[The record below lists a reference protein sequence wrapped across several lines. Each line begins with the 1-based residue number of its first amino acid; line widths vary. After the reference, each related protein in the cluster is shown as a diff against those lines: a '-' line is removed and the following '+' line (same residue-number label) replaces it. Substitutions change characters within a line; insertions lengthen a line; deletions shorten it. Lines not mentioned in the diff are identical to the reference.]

1 MQIEK
6 EINQTVPFKSAYQKL
21 LVNIMYT
28 YNWIGGKQ
36 KDFFKTFDLTP
47 KQYNILRILKGAGKP
62 ITVITIRKRM
72 LDKMSDAS
80 RIVDRLIKK
89 GLVVKTVSINDKR
102 RVDISLTQEAEE
114 ILNRVEIN
122 LPLLENGFKS
132 ISEEEALELSALLDK
147 MRP

>member
-21 LVNIMYT
+21 LVNIKYT
-28 YNWIGGKQ
+28 YNWILEKQ
-36 KDFFKTFDLTP
+36 KVFFKAFDLTP
-47 KQYNILRILKGAGKP
+47 KQYNILRILKGAGRP

-72 LDKMSDAS
+72 LDKMSDTS

-89 GLVVKTVSINDKR
+89 GLVVKTVSANDKR
-102 RVDISLTQEAEE
+102 RVDISLTLVAEE
-114 ILNRVEIN
+114 LLTRIEIN
-122 LPLLENGFKS
+122 LPRLENGFKN
-132 ISEEEALELSALLDK
+132 ISEKEAIELSAFLDK

>member
-6 EINQTVPFKSAYQKL
+6 EINQTIPFKSTYQKL
-21 LVNIMYT
+21 LVNIMFT

-36 KDFFKTFDLTP
+36 KDFFKSFDLTP

-72 LDKMSDAS
+72 LDKMSDTS

-89 GLVVKTVSINDKR
+89 GLVVKTISSNDKR
-102 RVDISLTQEAEE
+102 RVDISLTQVAEDTLSR
-114 ILNRVEIN
+114 IARDLH
-122 LPLLENGFKS
+122 LLENRFKN